1 MTTEKILFR
10 KGRVSIH
17 FVKPC
22 KGYMKYF
29 DCFYIIPTLFTYSIN
44 TYSRWA
50 RYYFTRYTGIHF
62 LWWSIEVG
70 VEYRKVEAKNMTGF
84 SEIKEAMNK
93 LCIAFG
99 EMGGIIRDL
108 KTQRTHQSKVFDF
121 TNDLINNAQ

>member
-29 DCFYIIPTLFTYSIN
+29 DCFYIIPTLLTYSIN

-70 VEYRKVEAKNMTGF
+70 VEYGKVKTDNKPGF
-84 SEIKEAMNK
+84 SAIKEAMEN
-93 LCIAFG
+93 LCVAVG
-99 EMGGIIRDL
+99 ECGAKMRDF
-108 KTQRTHQSKVFDF
+108 KTHRTQSTEHDF